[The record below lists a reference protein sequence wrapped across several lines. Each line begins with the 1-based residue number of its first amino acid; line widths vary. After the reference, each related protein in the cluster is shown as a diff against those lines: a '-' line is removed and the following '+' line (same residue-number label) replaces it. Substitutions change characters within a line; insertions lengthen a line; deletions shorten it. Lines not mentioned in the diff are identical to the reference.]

1 MIRFFFWLVTP
12 IQRLMQKIGKPE
24 TKITEGQVHA
34 IMSIADEGMALFSY
48 ETLRITSFF
57 IKGIWKHAAII
68 AIDDF
73 GKFWVVEA
81 VGKGVQ
87 KVPIEEW
94 LYKKDAVMLADR
106 LGFDRKKRSDSSI
119 WSFAQ
124 IGKEYDYEFSK
135 DDKDFYC
142 SELTADALDIPVKG
156 IIEPTELANMS
167 EYLKPL
173 YDTTRSGHV

>member
-12 IQRLMQKIGKPE
+12 LQRLMQKIGKPE
-24 TKITEGQVHA
+24 TRITEKQVHD
-34 IMSIADEGMALFSY
+34 IMSLADEGMAVFSY

-57 IKGIWKHAAII
+57 IKGVWKHAAII

-94 LYKKDAVMLADR
+94 LYKKDDVMLADR
-106 LGFDRKKRSDSSI
+106 IGYDRPKRRASSI
-119 WSFAQ
+119 WSFKQ
-124 IGKEYDYEFSK
+124 VGKDYDYEFSQ
-135 DDKDFYC
+135 DDEDFYC
-142 SELTADALDIPVKG
+142 SELTADALDIPVNG
-156 IIEPTELANMS
+156 IIEPTELANML
-167 EYLKPL
+167 EYLQPL
-173 YDTTRSGHV
+173 YDTRKLISR